1 MNTRTASTLILLF
14 FSLLSVA
21 QTPEWKYMY
30 KGNKAFENKD
40 FQKAE
45 RHYLNVLKENPKSVE
60 ALFNLGNTQLGLY
73 NELAAIL
80 TAIEYY
86 EKVKECSADSSLN
99 AMTHHNMGYMFQAYA
114 MSTTEEYERQ
124 QHLRLAIEQYKQALR
139 INPHDDNTRYNLA
152 LCQKLLKDSMQQSQN
167 EQQKQDNQDQQE
179 QQQNEQ
185 GEQQKQQDTPQDP
198 KEDKQMQQL
207 LNLAKQAEKRTKEKV
222 DKAMKNRR
230 QKGLE
235 KYW

>member
-45 RHYLNVLKENPKSVE
+45 RHYLNVLKENPKSAE
-60 ALFNLGNTQLGLY
+60 ALFNLGNTQLGL
-73 NELAAIL
+73 NNAQAAM
-80 TAIEYY
+80 ECY
-86 EKVKECSADSSLN
+86 EKVKQCSADTSLN
-99 AMTHHNMGYMFQAYA
+99 AMTHHNMGYIFQASA
-114 MSTTEEYERQ
+114 MSTTKEDERQ

-152 LCQKLLKDSMQQSQN
+152 LCQKLLKDSMQQTQN

-179 QQQNEQ
+179 QQQNNQ

>member
-45 RHYLNVLKENPKSVE
+45 RHYLNVLKENPKSAE
-60 ALFNLGNTQLGLY
+60 ALFNLGNTQLGL
-73 NELAAIL
+73 NNAQAAM
-80 TAIEYY
+80 EYY
-86 EKVKECSADSSLN
+86 EKVKQCSADTSLN
-99 AMTHHNMGYMFQAYA
+99 AMTHHNMGYIFQASA
-114 MSTTEEYERQ
+114 MSTTKEDERQ

>member
-1 MNTRTASTLILLF
+1 MNTRTASTLILLL
-14 FSLLSVA
+14 FSLLCVA

-45 RHYLNVLKENPKSVE
+45 RHYLNVLKENPKSAE
-60 ALFNLGNTQLGLY
+60 ALFNLGNTQLGL
-73 NELAAIL
+73 NNAQAAM
-80 TAIEYY
+80 EYY
-86 EKVKECSADSSLN
+86 EKVKQCSTDTSLN
-99 AMTHHNMGYMFQAYA
+99 AMTHHNMGYIYQASA
-114 MSTTEEYERQ
+114 MSTTKEDERQ
-124 QHLRLAIEQYKQALR
+124 QHLRLAIEQYKKALR

-152 LCQKLLKDSMQQSQN
+152 LCQKLLKDSMQQTQN
-167 EQQKQDNQDQQE
+167 EQQKQDNQEQQE
-179 QQQNEQ
+179 EQQNEQ

>member
-45 RHYLNVLKENPKSVE
+45 RHYLNVLKENPKSAE
-60 ALFNLGNTQLGLY
+60 ALFNLGNTQLGL
-73 NELAAIL
+73 NNAQAAM
-80 TAIEYY
+80 EYY
-86 EKVKECSADSSLN
+86 EKVKQFSADTSLN
-99 AMTHHNMGYMFQAYA
+99 AMTHHNMGYIFQASA
-114 MSTTEEYERQ
+114 MSTTKEDERQ

-167 EQQKQDNQDQQE
+167 EQQKQDNQEQQE
-179 QQQNEQ
+179 EQQNEQ

>member
-1 MNTRTASTLILLF
+1 MNTRTASTLILLL

-45 RHYLNVLKENPKSVE
+45 RHYLNVLKENPKSAE
-60 ALFNLGNTQLGLY
+60 ALFNLGNTQLGL
-73 NELAAIL
+73 NNAQAAM
-80 TAIEYY
+80 EYY
-86 EKVKECSADSSLN
+86 EKVKQCSVDTSLN
-99 AMTHHNMGYMFQAYA
+99 AMTHHNMGYIFQASA
-114 MSTTEEYERQ
+114 MSTTKEDERQ

-167 EQQKQDNQDQQE
+167 EQDNQEQQE
-179 QQQNEQ
+179 EQQNEQ

>member
-21 QTPEWKYMY
+21 QTPEWKNMY

-45 RHYLNVLKENPKSVE
+45 RHYLNVLKENPKSAE
-60 ALFNLGNTQLGLY
+60 ALFNLGNTQLGL
-73 NELAAIL
+73 NNAQAAM
-80 TAIEYY
+80 EYY
-86 EKVKECSADSSLN
+86 EKVKQCSADTSLN
-99 AMTHHNMGYMFQAYA
+99 AMTHHNMGYIFQASA
-114 MSTTEEYERQ
+114 MSTTKEDERQ

-152 LCQKLLKDSMQQSQN
+152 LCQKLLKDIMQQTQN
-167 EQQKQDNQDQQE
+167 EQQKQDNQGQQE

-222 DKAMKNRR
+222 DKVMKNRR